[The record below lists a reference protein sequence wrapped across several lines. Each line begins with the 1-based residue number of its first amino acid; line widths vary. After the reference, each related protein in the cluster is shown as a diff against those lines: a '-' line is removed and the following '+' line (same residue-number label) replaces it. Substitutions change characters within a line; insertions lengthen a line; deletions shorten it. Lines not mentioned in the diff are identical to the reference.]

1 MNRFLTKI
9 CFLLILLFLRLN
21 YADGQTQQRII
32 TPLNKHFF
40 QAHPL
45 DSSNHTY
52 TQIYSPA
59 TNSTKI
65 YAKSNRL
72 VKSIEDDIN
81 PEGGFNQRTI
91 KRYDSLGRLS
101 SNTIKNLD
109 DHNFIT
115 YYIESDTIRGE
126 MVSIGNSEI
135 TITRANRPNPYQVF
149 WNDFEPRPK
158 VSREEWYK
166 FLVAN
171 LNYPTQPNRPK
182 ETGTVY
188 IALLIDKE
196 GQVLEKELAN
206 PENVPKVLAW
216 EAMRVINLYPGGF
229 FSALDTDTHHS
240 TQWAYI
246 PIRFSLGGETPP
258 CGNAEFDLQGVR

>member
-1 MNRFLTKI
+1 MIRYLTKL
-9 CFLLILLFLRLN
+9 CFLLIPLFLSLK
-21 YADGQTQQRII
+21 YVGAQTQQRVII
-32 TPLNKHFF
+32 PLNKHFF
-40 QAHPL
+40 HANPL
-45 DSSNHTY
+45 DSSTHIYN
-52 TQIYSPA
+52 QIFSPV
-59 TNSTKI
+59 TKSTKI
-65 YAKSNRL
+65 YTKSNRL
-72 VKSIEDDIN
+72 VKSIDDDIN

-91 KRYDSLGRLS
+91 KRYDSLGRLTS
-101 SNTIKNLD
+101 KTIKNLD
-109 DHNFIT
+109 DHNLIT
-115 YYIESDTIRGE
+115 YYIKSDTIRGE
-126 MVSIGNSEI
+126 VVSIGNSQI
-135 TITRANRPNPYQVF
+135 TVTRANRPNPYQVF

-182 ETGTVY
+182 QTGTVY

-206 PENVPKVLAW
+206 PENVPEVLAR
-216 EAMRVINLYPGGF
+216 EAMRVINLYPGGY

-246 PIRFSLGGETPP
+246 PIRFSLGGETTPS
-258 CGNAEFDLQGVR
+258 GNAEFDYQ